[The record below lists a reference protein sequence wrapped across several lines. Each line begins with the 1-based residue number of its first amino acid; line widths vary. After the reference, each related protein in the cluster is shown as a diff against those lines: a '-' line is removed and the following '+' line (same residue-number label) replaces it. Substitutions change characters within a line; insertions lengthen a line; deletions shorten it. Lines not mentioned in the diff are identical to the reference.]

1 MEQHMQRPRFLQVE
15 AIGVLLNN
23 IGDLGRGYDFA
34 KHCNDSEVWSVL
46 ARAQLDGHHTTEAI
60 DSYIKAN
67 DASNF
72 VGTNPSRHVFPLHRA
87 PQTGRTGC
95 KNTETEP
102 GRPAGRPNLH
112 RHALCRTVLD
122 RFPYRRDLV
131 CGA

>member
-1 MEQHMQRPRFLQVE
+1 M
-15 AIGVLLNN
+15 LLNN

-72 VGTNPSRHVFPLHRA
+72 VGTNPRRRLFRPCTMPRARPHCAGPLSLQA
-87 PQTGRTGC
+87 
-95 KNTETEP
+95 
-102 GRPAGRPNLH
+102 
-112 RHALCRTVLD
+112 
-122 RFPYRRDLV
+122 
-131 CGA
+131 

>member
-1 MEQHMQRPRFLQVE
+1 MAALPQGLPAR
-15 AIGVLLNN
+15 

-72 VGTNPSRHVFPLHRA
+72 VGTNPRRRLFRPCTMPRARPHCAGPLSLQA
-87 PQTGRTGC
+87 
-95 KNTETEP
+95 
-102 GRPAGRPNLH
+102 
-112 RHALCRTVLD
+112 
-122 RFPYRRDLV
+122 
-131 CGA
+131 

>member
-1 MEQHMQRPRFLQVE
+1 M
-15 AIGVLLNN
+15 LLNK

-72 VGTNPSRHVFPLHRA
+72 VGTNPSRRVFRPCTVA
-87 PQTGRTGC
+87 PQTKGRTGC
-95 KNTETEP
+95 RNTETEP
-102 GRPAGRPNLH
+102 GRPAESAPARARPHCAGPLSSQ
-112 RHALCRTVLD
+112 A
-122 RFPYRRDLV
+122 
-131 CGA
+131 